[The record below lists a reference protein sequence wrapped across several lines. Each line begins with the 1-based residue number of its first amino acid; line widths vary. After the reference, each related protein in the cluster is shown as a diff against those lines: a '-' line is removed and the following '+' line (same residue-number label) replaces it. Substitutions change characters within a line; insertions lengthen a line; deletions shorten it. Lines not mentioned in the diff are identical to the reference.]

1 MMGKRSRKIKRS
13 QQSQKNNEIRQET
26 KIMKAEIT
34 ELLAKEKYVEVIEEL
49 AKMIQAKYYDADT
62 MYAGAFSYFM
72 LGDYKRASDWVNN
85 TLTYDPQNINVR
97 ILLARVCFLEDKV
110 NDGLAVCN
118 FVMQYYNN
126 KLNTEQRNDIEDLVS
141 MYIDDDN
148 VNKSKYPYLL
158 ALIDNVADEIDT
170 AEETATAAPLAKE
183 EAVDSKILAL
193 DIAKAKCQEIM
204 QQQLALT
211 DKVKLLNSFA
221 ASFYLDK
228 DFASAE
234 LLLAEALR
242 IDTKNDATLR
252 NMIMTQLALGNKEK
266 AKGFVAE
273 MVIPDF
279 VLLDNIKRKCHE

>member
-1 MMGKRSRKIKRS
+1 MGKRSRKIKRS

-49 AKMIQAKYYDADT
+49 AKMIQAKCYDADT

-97 ILLARVCFLEDKV
+97 ILLARLCFLEDKV

-148 VNKSKYPYLL
+148 VNKAKYPYLL

-170 AEETATAAPLAKE
+170 AEETATTAPLAKE
-183 EAVDSKILAL
+183 EADSKILAL

-211 DKVKLLNSFA
+211 DKVKLFNSFA

-252 NMIMTQLALGNKEK
+252 NMVMTQLRLGNIAK
-266 AKGFVAE
+266 AKKFATE
-273 MVIPDF
+273 MTMADF
-279 VLLDNIKRKCHE
+279 ILLDMIAKF

>member
-1 MMGKRSRKIKRS
+1 MGKRSRKIKRS
-13 QQSQKNNEIRQET
+13 QQSQKDNEIRQET

-34 ELLAKEKYVEVIEEL
+34 ELLTKEKYVEVIEEL
-49 AKMIQAKYYDADT
+49 AKMIQAKCYDADT

-97 ILLARVCFLEDKV
+97 ILLARLCFLEDKV

-148 VNKSKYPYLL
+148 VNKAKYPYLL

-170 AEETATAAPLAKE
+170 AEETATAALLAKE
-183 EAVDSKILAL
+183 EADSKILAL

-211 DKVKLLNSFA
+211 DKVKLFNSFA
-221 ASFYLDK
+221 TSFYLDK

-252 NMIMTQLALGNKEK
+252 NMVMTQLRLGNIAK
-266 AKGFVAE
+266 AKKFATE
-273 MVIPDF
+273 MTMADF
-279 VLLDNIKRKCHE
+279 ILLDMIAKF

>member
-1 MMGKRSRKIKRS
+1 MGKRSRKIKRS

-49 AKMIQAKYYDADT
+49 AKMIQAKCYDADT

-72 LGDYKRASDWVNN
+72 LGDYQRASAWVNN
-85 TLTYDPQNINVR
+85 TLTYDAKNIDARV
-97 ILLARVCFLEDKV
+97 LLARLCFLENRV
-110 NDGLAVCN
+110 TDGLAICN
-118 FVMQYYNN
+118 FIMQYYSNN
-126 KLNTEQRNDIEDLVS
+126 LNDEQQHDLEDLVS
-141 MYIDDDN
+141 MYIDDDG
-148 VNKSKYPYLL
+148 VDKTIYPYLL
-158 ALIDNVADEIDT
+158 TMINDDATIDT
-170 AEETATAAPLAKE
+170 TE
-183 EAVDSKILAL
+183 EAAASPLVKEADSKIIVL

-242 IDTKNDATLR
+242 IDMKNDATLR
-252 NMIMTQLALGNKEK
+252 NMVMTQLRLGNIAK
-266 AKGFVAE
+266 AKKFATE
-273 MVIPDF
+273 MTMADF
-279 VLLDNIKRKCHE
+279 ILLDMIAKF

>member
-1 MMGKRSRKIKRS
+1 MGKRSRKIKRS

-49 AKMIQAKYYDADT
+49 AKMIQAKCYDADT

-97 ILLARVCFLEDKV
+97 ILLARLCFLEDKV

-148 VNKSKYPYLL
+148 VNKAKYPYLL

-170 AEETATAAPLAKE
+170 AEETATTAPLAKE
-183 EAVDSKILAL
+183 EADSKILAL

-242 IDTKNDATLR
+242 IDMKNDATLR
-252 NMIMTQLALGNKEK
+252 NMVMTQLRLGNIAK
-266 AKGFVAE
+266 AKKFATE
-273 MVIPDF
+273 MTMADF
-279 VLLDNIKRKCHE
+279 ILLDMIAKF

>member
-1 MMGKRSRKIKRS
+1 MGKRSRKIKRS

-49 AKMIQAKYYDADT
+49 AKMIQAKCYDADT

-72 LGDYKRASDWVNN
+72 VGDYKRASDWVNN

-97 ILLARVCFLEDKV
+97 ILLARLCFLEDRV

-118 FVMQYYNN
+118 FVMQYYSNN
-126 KLNTEQRNDIEDLVS
+126 LNDEQQHDLEDLVS
-141 MYIDDDN
+141 MYIDDDG
-148 VNKSKYPYLL
+148 VDKTIYPYLL
-158 ALIDNVADEIDT
+158 TMINDDATIDT
-170 AEETATAAPLAKE
+170 TE
-183 EAVDSKILAL
+183 EAAASPLVKEVDNKIIAL

-252 NMIMTQLALGNKEK
+252 NMIMTQLRLGNIAK
-266 AKGFVAE
+266 AKKFATE
-273 MVIPDF
+273 MTMADF
-279 VLLDNIKRKCHE
+279 ILLDMIAKF

>member
-13 QQSQKNNEIRQET
+13 QQSQKDNEIRQET

-49 AKMIQAKYYDADT
+49 AKMIQAKCYDADT

-72 LGDYKRASDWVNN
+72 LGDYQRASAWVNN
-85 TLTYDPQNINVR
+85 TLTYDAKNVNAR
-97 ILLARVCFLEDKV
+97 VLLARLCFLENRV
-110 NDGLAVCN
+110 TDGLAICN
-118 FVMQYYNN
+118 FIMQYYSNN
-126 KLNTEQRNDIEDLVS
+126 LNDEQQHDLEDLVS
-141 MYIDDDN
+141 MYIDDDGVDKN
-148 VNKSKYPYLL
+148 IYPYLL
-158 ALIDNVADEIDT
+158 TMINDDATIDT
-170 AEETATAAPLAKE
+170 TEEAAASPLAKE
-183 EAVDSKILAL
+183 KADSKIIAL
-193 DIAKAKCQEIM
+193 DIAKAKCKEIM

-252 NMIMTQLALGNKEK
+252 NMVMTQLRLGNNKKAQELVVSMTMPNFILLEK
-266 AKGFVAE
+266 
-273 MVIPDF
+273 
-279 VLLDNIKRKCHE
+279 LQSIK

>member
-1 MMGKRSRKIKRS
+1 MGKRSRKIKRS
-13 QQSQKNNEIRQET
+13 QQSQKDNEIRQET

-49 AKMIQAKYYDADT
+49 AKMIKAKCYDADT

-97 ILLARVCFLEDKV
+97 ILLARLCFLEDRV

-118 FVMQYYNN
+118 FVMQYYSNN
-126 KLNTEQRNDIEDLVS
+126 LNDEQQHDLEDLVS
-141 MYIDDDN
+141 MYIDDDG
-148 VNKSKYPYLL
+148 VDKTIYPYLL
-158 ALIDNVADEIDT
+158 TMINDDATIDT
-170 AEETATAAPLAKE
+170 TEEAVASPLAKE
-183 EAVDSKILAL
+183 AADSKIIAL

-234 LLLAEALR
+234 LLLTEALR

-266 AKGFVAE
+266 AKEFAAE

>member
-1 MMGKRSRKIKRS
+1 MGKRSRKIKRS
-13 QQSQKNNEIRQET
+13 QQSQKDNEIRQET

-49 AKMIQAKYYDADT
+49 AKMIQDKCYDADT

-97 ILLARVCFLEDKV
+97 ILLARLCFLEDRV

-118 FVMQYYNN
+118 FVMQYYSNN
-126 KLNTEQRNDIEDLVS
+126 LNDEQQHDLEDLVS
-141 MYIDDDN
+141 MYIDDDG
-148 VNKSKYPYLL
+148 VDKTIYPYLL
-158 ALIDNVADEIDT
+158 TMINDDATIDT
-170 AEETATAAPLAKE
+170 TEEAVASPLAK
-183 EAVDSKILAL
+183 EAVDSKIIAL

-252 NMIMTQLALGNKEK
+252 NMVMTQLRLGNIAK
-266 AKGFVAE
+266 AKKFATE
-273 MVIPDF
+273 MTMADF
-279 VLLDNIKRKCHE
+279 ILLDMIAKF

>member
-1 MMGKRSRKIKRS
+1 MGKRSRKIKRS

-49 AKMIQAKYYDADT
+49 AKMIQDKCYDVDT

-97 ILLARVCFLEDKV
+97 ILLARLCFLEDRV

-118 FVMQYYNN
+118 FVMQYYSNN
-126 KLNTEQRNDIEDLVS
+126 LNDEQQHDLEDLVS
-141 MYIDDDN
+141 MYIDDDG
-148 VNKSKYPYLL
+148 VDKTIYPYLL
-158 ALIDNVADEIDT
+158 TMINDDATIDT
-170 AEETATAAPLAKE
+170 TE
-183 EAVDSKILAL
+183 EAAASPLVKEADNKIIAL

-204 QQQLALT
+204 QRQLALT

-252 NMIMTQLALGNKEK
+252 NMIMTQLRLGNIAK
-266 AKGFVAE
+266 AKKFATE
-273 MVIPDF
+273 MTIADF
-279 VLLDNIKRKCHE
+279 ILLDMIAKF

>member
-1 MMGKRSRKIKRS
+1 MGKRSRKIKRS
-13 QQSQKNNEIRQET
+13 QQSQKDNEIRQET

-49 AKMIQAKYYDADT
+49 AKMIKAKCYDADT

-97 ILLARVCFLEDKV
+97 ILLARLCFLEDRV

-118 FVMQYYNN
+118 FVMQYYSNN
-126 KLNTEQRNDIEDLVS
+126 LNDEQQHDLEDLVS
-141 MYIDDDN
+141 MYIDDDG
-148 VNKSKYPYLL
+148 VDKTIYPYLL
-158 ALIDNVADEIDT
+158 TMINDDATIDT
-170 AEETATAAPLAKE
+170 TEEAVASPLAKE
-183 EAVDSKILAL
+183 AADSKIIAL

>member
-49 AKMIQAKYYDADT
+49 AKMIQAKCYDADT

-72 LGDYKRASDWVNN
+72 LGDYKRASAWVNN
-85 TLTYDPQNINVR
+85 TLTYDAKNVNAR
-97 ILLARVCFLEDKV
+97 VLLARLCFLENRV
-110 NDGLAVCN
+110 TYGLAICN
-118 FVMQYYNN
+118 FIMQYYSNN
-126 KLNTEQRNDIEDLVS
+126 LNDEQQHDLEDLVS
-141 MYIDDDN
+141 MYIDDDG
-148 VNKSKYPYLL
+148 VDKTIYPYLL
-158 ALIDNVADEIDT
+158 TMINDDATVDT
-170 AEETATAAPLAKE
+170 TEEAAASQLAKE
-183 EAVDSKILAL
+183 EAADSKILVL

-252 NMIMTQLALGNKEK
+252 NMVMTQLRLGNIAK
-266 AKGFVAE
+266 AKKFATE
-273 MVIPDF
+273 MTMADF
-279 VLLDNIKRKCHE
+279 ILLDMIAKF

>member
-1 MMGKRSRKIKRS
+1 MGKRSRKIKRS
-13 QQSQKNNEIRQET
+13 QQSQKDNEIRQET

-49 AKMIQAKYYDADT
+49 AKMIQAKCYDADT

-72 LGDYKRASDWVNN
+72 LGDYQRASAWVNN
-85 TLTYDPQNINVR
+85 TLTYDAKNVNAR
-97 ILLARVCFLEDKV
+97 VLLARLCFLENRV
-110 NDGLAVCN
+110 TDGLAICN
-118 FVMQYYNN
+118 FIMQYYSNN
-126 KLNTEQRNDIEDLVS
+126 LNDEQQHDLEDLVS
-141 MYIDDDN
+141 MYIDDDG
-148 VNKSKYPYLL
+148 VDKTIYPYLL
-158 ALIDNVADEIDT
+158 NMINDDATVDT
-170 AEETATAAPLAKE
+170 TE
-183 EAVDSKILAL
+183 EAAASPLVKEADSKIIAL

-252 NMIMTQLALGNKEK
+252 NMVMTQLRLGNIAK
-266 AKGFVAE
+266 AKKFATE
-273 MVIPDF
+273 MTMADF
-279 VLLDNIKRKCHE
+279 ILLDMIAKF

>member
-49 AKMIQAKYYDADT
+49 AKMIQAKCYDADT

-72 LGDYKRASDWVNN
+72 LGDYKRASAWVNN
-85 TLTYDPQNINVR
+85 TLTYDAKNVNAR
-97 ILLARVCFLEDKV
+97 VLLARLCFLENRV
-110 NDGLAVCN
+110 TDGLAICN
-118 FVMQYYNN
+118 FIMQYYSNN
-126 KLNTEQRNDIEDLVS
+126 LNDEQLHDLEDLVS
-141 MYIDDDN
+141 MYIDDDG
-148 VNKSKYPYLL
+148 VDKTIYPYLL
-158 ALIDNVADEIDT
+158 TMINDDATVDT
-170 AEETATAAPLAKE
+170 TEEAAASQLAKE
-183 EAVDSKILAL
+183 EAADSKILVL

-252 NMIMTQLALGNKEK
+252 NMVMTQLRLGNIAK
-266 AKGFVAE
+266 AKKFATE
-273 MVIPDF
+273 MTMADF
-279 VLLDNIKRKCHE
+279 ILLDMIAKF

>member
-1 MMGKRSRKIKRS
+1 MGKRSRKIKRS

-34 ELLAKEKYVEVIEEL
+34 ELLAKKKYVEVIEEL
-49 AKMIQAKYYDADT
+49 AKMIQAKCYDADT

-97 ILLARVCFLEDKV
+97 ILLARLCFLEDRV

-118 FVMQYYNN
+118 FVMQYYSNN
-126 KLNTEQRNDIEDLVS
+126 LNDEQQHDLEDLVS
-141 MYIDDDN
+141 MYIDDDG
-148 VNKSKYPYLL
+148 VDKTIYPYLL
-158 ALIDNVADEIDT
+158 NMINDDATIDT
-170 AEETATAAPLAKE
+170 TEEAAASPLAKE
-183 EAVDSKILAL
+183 EADSKILAL

-252 NMIMTQLALGNKEK
+252 NMIMTQLRLGNIAK
-266 AKGFVAE
+266 AKKFATE
-273 MVIPDF
+273 MTMADF
-279 VLLDNIKRKCHE
+279 ILLDMIAKF

>member
-34 ELLAKEKYVEVIEEL
+34 ELLAKKKYVEVIEEL
-49 AKMIQAKYYDADT
+49 AKMIQAKCYDADT

-72 LGDYKRASDWVNN
+72 LGDYQRASAWVNN
-85 TLTYDPQNINVR
+85 TLTYDAKNVNAR
-97 ILLARVCFLEDKV
+97 VLLARLCFLENRV
-110 NDGLAVCN
+110 TDGLAICN
-118 FVMQYYNN
+118 FIMQYYSNN
-126 KLNTEQRNDIEDLVS
+126 LNDEQQHDLEDLVS
-141 MYIDDDN
+141 MYIDDDGVDKN
-148 VNKSKYPYLL
+148 IYPYLL
-158 ALIDNVADEIDT
+158 TMINDDATIDT
-170 AEETATAAPLAKE
+170 TEEAAASPLAKE
-183 EAVDSKILAL
+183 KADSKIIAL
-193 DIAKAKCQEIM
+193 DIAKAKCKEIM

-252 NMIMTQLALGNKEK
+252 NMVMTQLRLGNNKKAQELVVSMTMPNFILLEK
-266 AKGFVAE
+266 
-273 MVIPDF
+273 
-279 VLLDNIKRKCHE
+279 LQSIK

>member
-1 MMGKRSRKIKRS
+1 MGKRSRKIKRS

-34 ELLAKEKYVEVIEEL
+34 ELLAKKKYVEVIEEL
-49 AKMIQAKYYDADT
+49 AKMIQAKCYDADT

-97 ILLARVCFLEDKV
+97 ILLARLCFLEDRV

-118 FVMQYYNN
+118 FVMQYYSNN
-126 KLNTEQRNDIEDLVS
+126 LNDEQQHDLEDLVS
-141 MYIDDDN
+141 MYIDDDGVDKN
-148 VNKSKYPYLL
+148 IYPYLL
-158 ALIDNVADEIDT
+158 NMINDDATVDT
-170 AEETATAAPLAKE
+170 TE
-183 EAVDSKILAL
+183 EAAASPLVKEADSKIIAL

-242 IDTKNDATLR
+242 IDRKNDATLR
-252 NMIMTQLALGNKEK
+252 NMVMTQLRLGNIAK
-266 AKGFVAE
+266 AKKFATE
-273 MVIPDF
+273 MTMADF
-279 VLLDNIKRKCHE
+279 ILLDMIAKF

>member
-13 QQSQKNNEIRQET
+13 QQSQKDNEIRQET

-49 AKMIQAKYYDADT
+49 AKMIQAKCYDADT

-72 LGDYKRASDWVNN
+72 LGDYQRASAWVNN
-85 TLTYDPQNINVR
+85 TLTYDAKNVNAR
-97 ILLARVCFLEDKV
+97 VLLARLCFLENRV
-110 NDGLAVCN
+110 TDGLAICN
-118 FVMQYYNN
+118 FIMQYYSNN
-126 KLNTEQRNDIEDLVS
+126 LNDEQQHDLEDLVS
-141 MYIDDDN
+141 MYIDDDGVDKN
-148 VNKSKYPYLL
+148 IYPYLL
-158 ALIDNVADEIDT
+158 TMINDDATIDT
-170 AEETATAAPLAKE
+170 TEEAAASPLAKE
-183 EAVDSKILAL
+183 KADSKIIAL

-252 NMIMTQLALGNKEK
+252 NMAMTQLRLGNNKKAQELVVSMTMPNFILLEK
-266 AKGFVAE
+266 
-273 MVIPDF
+273 
-279 VLLDNIKRKCHE
+279 LQSIK

>member
-1 MMGKRSRKIKRS
+1 MGKRSRKIKRS
-13 QQSQKNNEIRQET
+13 QQSQKDNEIRQET

-49 AKMIQAKYYDADT
+49 AKMIQAKCYDADT

-72 LGDYKRASDWVNN
+72 LGDYQRASAWVNN
-85 TLTYDPQNINVR
+85 TLTYDAKNVNAR
-97 ILLARVCFLEDKV
+97 VLLARLCFLENRV
-110 NDGLAVCN
+110 TDGLAICN
-118 FVMQYYNN
+118 FIMQYYSNN
-126 KLNTEQRNDIEDLVS
+126 LNDEQQHDLEDLVS
-141 MYIDDDN
+141 MYIDDDGVDKN
-148 VNKSKYPYLL
+148 IYPYLL
-158 ALIDNVADEIDT
+158 TMINDDATIDT
-170 AEETATAAPLAKE
+170 TEEAAASPLAKE
-183 EAVDSKILAL
+183 KADSKIIAL
-193 DIAKAKCQEIM
+193 DIAKTKCQEIM

-252 NMIMTQLALGNKEK
+252 NMAMTQLRLGNNKKAQELVVSMTMPNFILLEK
-266 AKGFVAE
+266 
-273 MVIPDF
+273 
-279 VLLDNIKRKCHE
+279 LQSIK

>member
-1 MMGKRSRKIKRS
+1 MGKRSRKIKRS

-34 ELLAKEKYVEVIEEL
+34 ELLAKKKYVEVIEEL
-49 AKMIQAKYYDADT
+49 AKMIQAKCYDADT

-97 ILLARVCFLEDKV
+97 ILLARLCFLEDRV

-118 FVMQYYNN
+118 FVMQYYSNN
-126 KLNTEQRNDIEDLVS
+126 LNDEQQHDLEDLVS
-141 MYIDDDN
+141 MYIDDDGVDKN
-148 VNKSKYPYLL
+148 IYPYLL
-158 ALIDNVADEIDT
+158 NMINDD
-170 AEETATAAPLAKE
+170 ATVDATE
-183 EAVDSKILAL
+183 EAAASPLVKEADSKIIAL

-242 IDTKNDATLR
+242 IDRKNDATLR
-252 NMIMTQLALGNKEK
+252 NMVMTQLRLGNIAK
-266 AKGFVAE
+266 AKKFATE
-273 MVIPDF
+273 MTMADF
-279 VLLDNIKRKCHE
+279 ILLDMIAKF

>member
-1 MMGKRSRKIKRS
+1 MGKRSRKIKRS
-13 QQSQKNNEIRQET
+13 QQSQKDNEIRQET

-49 AKMIQAKYYDADT
+49 AKMIQAKCYDADT

-72 LGDYKRASDWVNN
+72 LGDYKRASAWVNN
-85 TLTYDPQNINVR
+85 TLTYDAKNVNAR
-97 ILLARVCFLEDKV
+97 VLLARLCFLENRV
-110 NDGLAVCN
+110 TDGLAICN
-118 FVMQYYNN
+118 FIMQYYSNN
-126 KLNTEQRNDIEDLVS
+126 LNDEQQHDLEDLVS
-141 MYIDDDN
+141 MYIDDDG
-148 VNKSKYPYLL
+148 VDKTIYPYLL
-158 ALIDNVADEIDT
+158 TMINDDATVDT
-170 AEETATAAPLAKE
+170 TEEAAASQLAKE
-183 EAVDSKILAL
+183 EAADSKILVL

-242 IDTKNDATLR
+242 IDTKNDATVR
-252 NMIMTQLALGNKEK
+252 NMVMTQLRLGNIAK
-266 AKGFVAE
+266 AKKFATE
-273 MVIPDF
+273 MTMVDF
-279 VLLDNIKRKCHE
+279 ILLDMIAKF

>member
-1 MMGKRSRKIKRS
+1 MGKRSRKIKRS

-49 AKMIQAKYYDADT
+49 AKMIQAKCYDADT

-118 FVMQYYNN
+118 FVMQYYSNN
-126 KLNTEQRNDIEDLVS
+126 LNDEQQHDLEDLVS
-141 MYIDDDN
+141 MYIDDDG
-148 VNKSKYPYLL
+148 VDKTIYPYLL
-158 ALIDNVADEIDT
+158 TMINDDATIDT
-170 AEETATAAPLAKE
+170 TE
-183 EAVDSKILAL
+183 EAAASPLVKEADSKIIVL

-242 IDTKNDATLR
+242 IDMKNDATLR
-252 NMIMTQLALGNKEK
+252 NMVMTQLRLGNIAK
-266 AKGFVAE
+266 AKKFATE
-273 MVIPDF
+273 MTMADF
-279 VLLDNIKRKCHE
+279 ILLDMIAKF

>member
-1 MMGKRSRKIKRS
+1 MGKRSRKIKRS

-49 AKMIQAKYYDADT
+49 AKMIQAKCYDADT

-72 LGDYKRASDWVNN
+72 LGDYKRASAWVNN
-85 TLTYDPQNINVR
+85 TLTYDAKNVNAR
-97 ILLARVCFLEDKV
+97 VLLARLCFLENRV
-110 NDGLAVCN
+110 TDGLAICN
-118 FVMQYYNN
+118 FIMQYYSNN
-126 KLNTEQRNDIEDLVS
+126 LNDEQQHDLEDLVS
-141 MYIDDDN
+141 MYIDDDG
-148 VNKSKYPYLL
+148 VDKTIYPYLL
-158 ALIDNVADEIDT
+158 TMINDDATVDT
-170 AEETATAAPLAKE
+170 TEEAAASQLAKE

-252 NMIMTQLALGNKEK
+252 NMIMTQLRLGNIAK
-266 AKGFVAE
+266 AKKFATE
-273 MVIPDF
+273 MTMADF
-279 VLLDNIKRKCHE
+279 ILLDMIAKF

>member
-49 AKMIQAKYYDADT
+49 AKMIQAKCYDADT

-72 LGDYKRASDWVNN
+72 LGDYQRASAWVNN
-85 TLTYDPQNINVR
+85 TLTYDAKNIDARV
-97 ILLARVCFLEDKV
+97 LLARLCFLENRV
-110 NDGLAVCN
+110 TDGLAVCN
-118 FVMQYYNN
+118 FVMQYYSNN
-126 KLNTEQRNDIEDLVS
+126 LNDEQQHDLEDLVS
-141 MYIDDDN
+141 MYIDDDG
-148 VNKSKYPYLL
+148 VDKTIYPYLL
-158 ALIDNVADEIDT
+158 TMINDDATIDT
-170 AEETATAAPLAKE
+170 TE
-183 EAVDSKILAL
+183 EAAASPLVKEADSKIIVL

-242 IDTKNDATLR
+242 IDMKNDATLR
-252 NMIMTQLALGNKEK
+252 NMVMTQLRLGNIAK
-266 AKGFVAE
+266 AKKFATE
-273 MVIPDF
+273 MTMADF
-279 VLLDNIKRKCHE
+279 ILLDMIAKF

>member
-1 MMGKRSRKIKRS
+1 MGKRSRKIKRS
-13 QQSQKNNEIRQET
+13 QQSQKDNEIRQET

-49 AKMIQAKYYDADT
+49 AKMIKAKCYDADT

-97 ILLARVCFLEDKV
+97 ILLARLCFLEDRV

-118 FVMQYYNN
+118 FVMQYYSNN
-126 KLNTEQRNDIEDLVS
+126 LNDEQQHDLEDLVS
-141 MYIDDDN
+141 MYIDDDG
-148 VNKSKYPYLL
+148 VDKTIYPYLL
-158 ALIDNVADEIDT
+158 TMINDDATIDT
-170 AEETATAAPLAKE
+170 TE
-183 EAVDSKILAL
+183 EAVTSSSAKEAADSKIIAL

-252 NMIMTQLALGNKEK
+252 NMIMTQLRLGNNKKAQELVVSMTMPNFILLEK
-266 AKGFVAE
+266 
-273 MVIPDF
+273 
-279 VLLDNIKRKCHE
+279 LQSIK

>member
-1 MMGKRSRKIKRS
+1 MGKRSRKIKRS

-49 AKMIQAKYYDADT
+49 AKMIQAKCYDADT

-85 TLTYDPQNINVR
+85 TLIYDPQNINVR
-97 ILLARVCFLEDKV
+97 ILLARLCFLEDRV

-118 FVMQYYNN
+118 FVMQYYSNN
-126 KLNTEQRNDIEDLVS
+126 LNDEQQHDLEDLVS
-141 MYIDDDN
+141 MYIDDDG
-148 VNKSKYPYLL
+148 VDKTIYPYLL
-158 ALIDNVADEIDT
+158 TMINDDATIDT
-170 AEETATAAPLAKE
+170 TE
-183 EAVDSKILAL
+183 EAAASPLVKEADSKIIVL

-252 NMIMTQLALGNKEK
+252 NMVMTQLRLGNIAK
-266 AKGFVAE
+266 AKKFATE
-273 MVIPDF
+273 MKMADF
-279 VLLDNIKRKCHE
+279 ILLDMIAKF

>member
-1 MMGKRSRKIKRS
+1 MGKRSRKIKRS
-13 QQSQKNNEIRQET
+13 QQSQKDNEIRQET

-49 AKMIQAKYYDADT
+49 AKMIKAKCYDADT

-97 ILLARVCFLEDKV
+97 ILLARLCFLEDRV

-118 FVMQYYNN
+118 FVMQYYSNN
-126 KLNTEQRNDIEDLVS
+126 LNDEQQHDLEDLVS
-141 MYIDDDN
+141 MYIDDDG
-148 VNKSKYPYLL
+148 VDKTIYPYLL
-158 ALIDNVADEIDT
+158 TMINDDATIDT
-170 AEETATAAPLAKE
+170 TE
-183 EAVDSKILAL
+183 EAVTSSSAKEAADSKIIAL

-252 NMIMTQLALGNKEK
+252 NMVMTQLALGNKEK

>member
-1 MMGKRSRKIKRS
+1 MGKRSRKIKRS

-34 ELLAKEKYVEVIEEL
+34 ELLAKKKYVEVIEEL
-49 AKMIQAKYYDADT
+49 AKMIQAKCYDADT

-97 ILLARVCFLEDKV
+97 ILLARLCFLEDRV

-118 FVMQYYNN
+118 FVMQYYSNN
-126 KLNTEQRNDIEDLVS
+126 LNDEQQHDLEDLVS
-141 MYIDDDN
+141 MYIDDDGVDKN
-148 VNKSKYPYLL
+148 IYPYLL
-158 ALIDNVADEIDT
+158 NMINDDATVDT
-170 AEETATAAPLAKE
+170 TE
-183 EAVDSKILAL
+183 EAAASPLVKEADSKIIAL

-211 DKVKLLNSFA
+211 DKVKFLNSFA

-242 IDTKNDATLR
+242 IDRKNDATLR
-252 NMIMTQLALGNKEK
+252 NMVMTQLRLGNIAK
-266 AKGFVAE
+266 AKKFATE
-273 MVIPDF
+273 MTMADF
-279 VLLDNIKRKCHE
+279 ILLDMIAKF

>member
-1 MMGKRSRKIKRS
+1 MGKRSRKIKRS

-49 AKMIQAKYYDADT
+49 AKMIQAKCYDADT

-97 ILLARVCFLEDKV
+97 ILLARLCFLEDRV

-118 FVMQYYNN
+118 FVMQYYSNN
-126 KLNTEQRNDIEDLVS
+126 LNDEQQHDLEDLVS
-141 MYIDDDN
+141 MYIDDDR
-148 VNKSKYPYLL
+148 VDKTIYPYLL
-158 ALIDNVADEIDT
+158 NMINDDATVDT
-170 AEETATAAPLAKE
+170 TEEAAASPLAKE
-183 EAVDSKILAL
+183 EAADSKIIAL

-252 NMIMTQLALGNKEK
+252 NMVMTQLRLGNNKKAQEFVVSMTMPNFILLEK
-266 AKGFVAE
+266 
-273 MVIPDF
+273 
-279 VLLDNIKRKCHE
+279 LQSIK

>member
-13 QQSQKNNEIRQET
+13 QQSQKDNEIRQET

-49 AKMIQAKYYDADT
+49 AKMIQAKCYDADT

-97 ILLARVCFLEDKV
+97 ILLARLCFLEDKV

-148 VNKSKYPYLL
+148 VNKAKYPYLL

-170 AEETATAAPLAKE
+170 AEETATTAPLAKE
-183 EAVDSKILAL
+183 EAADSKILAL

-211 DKVKLLNSFA
+211 DKVKLFNSFA

-234 LLLAEALR
+234 LLLTEALR
-242 IDTKNDATLR
+242 IDMKNDATLR
-252 NMIMTQLALGNKEK
+252 NMVMTQLRLGNIAK
-266 AKGFVAE
+266 AKKFATE
-273 MVIPDF
+273 MTMADF
-279 VLLDNIKRKCHE
+279 ILLDMIAKF

>member
-13 QQSQKNNEIRQET
+13 QQSQKDNEIRQET
-26 KIMKAEIT
+26 KIMKVEIT

-49 AKMIQAKYYDADT
+49 AKMIQAKCYDADT

-72 LGDYKRASDWVNN
+72 LGDYQRASAWVNN
-85 TLTYDPQNINVR
+85 TLTYDAKNVNAR
-97 ILLARVCFLEDKV
+97 VLLARLCFLENRV
-110 NDGLAVCN
+110 TDGLAICN
-118 FVMQYYNN
+118 FIMQYYSNN
-126 KLNTEQRNDIEDLVS
+126 LNDEQQHDLEDLVS
-141 MYIDDDN
+141 MYIDDDG
-148 VNKSKYPYLL
+148 VDKTIYPYLL
-158 ALIDNVADEIDT
+158 TMINDDATVDT
-170 AEETATAAPLAKE
+170 TE
-183 EAVDSKILAL
+183 EAAASPLVKEADNKIIAL

-252 NMIMTQLALGNKEK
+252 NMIMTQLRLGNIAK
-266 AKGFVAE
+266 AKKFATE
-273 MVIPDF
+273 MTIADF
-279 VLLDNIKRKCHE
+279 ILLDMIAKF

>member
-1 MMGKRSRKIKRS
+1 MGKRSRKLKRS
-13 QQSQKNNEIRQET
+13 QQSQKNNEIRQEI

-49 AKMIQAKYYDADT
+49 AKMIQAKCYDADT

-72 LGDYKRASDWVNN
+72 LGDYQRASAWVNN
-85 TLTYDPQNINVR
+85 TLTYDAKNVNAR
-97 ILLARVCFLEDKV
+97 VLLARLCFLENRV
-110 NDGLAVCN
+110 TDGLAICN
-118 FVMQYYNN
+118 FIMQYYSNN
-126 KLNTEQRNDIEDLVS
+126 LNDEQQHDLEDLVS
-141 MYIDDDN
+141 MYIDDDG
-148 VNKSKYPYLL
+148 VDKTIYPYLL
-158 ALIDNVADEIDT
+158 NMINDDATVDT
-170 AEETATAAPLAKE
+170 TEEAAASPLAKE
-183 EAVDSKILAL
+183 KADSKIIAL

-252 NMIMTQLALGNKEK
+252 NMVMTQLRLGNNKKAQELVVSMTMPNFILLEK
-266 AKGFVAE
+266 
-273 MVIPDF
+273 
-279 VLLDNIKRKCHE
+279 LQSIK

>member
-1 MMGKRSRKIKRS
+1 MGKRSRKIKRS

-34 ELLAKEKYVEVIEEL
+34 ELLAKKKYVEVIEEL
-49 AKMIQAKYYDADT
+49 AKMIQAKCYDADT

-97 ILLARVCFLEDKV
+97 ILLARLCFLEDKV

-148 VNKSKYPYLL
+148 VNKAKYPYLL

-183 EAVDSKILAL
+183 EAADSKILAL

-252 NMIMTQLALGNKEK
+252 NMVMTQLRLGNIAK
-266 AKGFVAE
+266 AKKFATE
-273 MVIPDF
+273 MTMADF
-279 VLLDNIKRKCHE
+279 ILLDMIAKF

>member
-1 MMGKRSRKIKRS
+1 MGKRSRKIKRL

-49 AKMIQAKYYDADT
+49 AKMIKAKCYDADT

-85 TLTYDPQNINVR
+85 TLTYDAKNIDARV
-97 ILLARVCFLEDKV
+97 LLARLCFLEDRV
-110 NDGLAVCN
+110 TDGLAICN
-118 FVMQYYNN
+118 FIMQYYSNN
-126 KLNTEQRNDIEDLVS
+126 LNDEQQHDLEDLVS
-141 MYIDDDN
+141 MYIDDDG
-148 VNKSKYPYLL
+148 VDKTIYPYLL
-158 ALIDNVADEIDT
+158 TMINDDATIDT
-170 AEETATAAPLAKE
+170 TE
-183 EAVDSKILAL
+183 EADSKIIAL

-252 NMIMTQLALGNKEK
+252 NMIMTQLRLGNNKKAQELVVSMTMPNFILLEK
-266 AKGFVAE
+266 
-273 MVIPDF
+273 
-279 VLLDNIKRKCHE
+279 LQSIK

>member
-49 AKMIQAKYYDADT
+49 AKMIQAKCYDADT

-97 ILLARVCFLEDKV
+97 ILLARLCFLEDKV

-148 VNKSKYPYLL
+148 VNKAKYPYLL

-170 AEETATAAPLAKE
+170 AEETATTAPLAKE
-183 EAVDSKILAL
+183 EADSKILAL

-211 DKVKLLNSFA
+211 DKVKLFNSFA

-252 NMIMTQLALGNKEK
+252 NMVMTQLRLGNIAK
-266 AKGFVAE
+266 AKKFATE
-273 MVIPDF
+273 MTMADF
-279 VLLDNIKRKCHE
+279 ILLDMIAKF

>member
-1 MMGKRSRKIKRS
+1 MGKRSRKIKRS
-13 QQSQKNNEIRQET
+13 QQSQKDNEIRQET
-26 KIMKAEIT
+26 KIMKVEIT

-49 AKMIQAKYYDADT
+49 AKMIQAKCYDADT

-72 LGDYKRASDWVNN
+72 LGDYQRASAWVNN
-85 TLTYDPQNINVR
+85 TLTYDAKNVNAR
-97 ILLARVCFLEDKV
+97 VLLARLCFLENRV
-110 NDGLAVCN
+110 TDGLAICN
-118 FVMQYYNN
+118 FIMQYYSNN
-126 KLNTEQRNDIEDLVS
+126 LNDEQQHDLEDLVS
-141 MYIDDDN
+141 MYIDDDG
-148 VNKSKYPYLL
+148 VDKTIYPYLL
-158 ALIDNVADEIDT
+158 TMINDDATVDT
-170 AEETATAAPLAKE
+170 TE
-183 EAVDSKILAL
+183 EAAASPLVKEADNKIIAL

-252 NMIMTQLALGNKEK
+252 NMIMTQLRLGNIAK
-266 AKGFVAE
+266 AKKFATE
-273 MVIPDF
+273 MTIADF
-279 VLLDNIKRKCHE
+279 ILLDMIAKF